1 MKRSQVLL
9 LLAFAALVA
18 AFFALRLDRYLNLA
32 TLKESQDA
40 LASAYAANPWTARAL
55 YFAAYVAVA
64 SLSLPGAAIL
74 TLAGGG
80 VLGFGWGLLLVSFAS
95 SIGATVSFLVAR
107 YVLRD
112 VVHARFGARL
122 ADIDRGMER
131 DGALYLFSL
140 RLIPV
145 VPFFAINL
153 AMGLTTLR
161 TWTFYWVS
169 QLGMLAGTAV
179 YVNAGTQLASIS
191 SLRDVA
197 SPGLLGAF
205 VLLGLFPLVAK
216 AIMNFI
222 AKRKVYARWNAVRP
236 KTFDRNLIVIGGGA
250 GGLVSAYIAA
260 AVKAKVTLVE
270 AHKMGGDC
278 LNYGCVPS
286 KALIKSAKLAHQM
299 QHAERYGLHS
309 SLRTEDGGQA
319 LFSFK
324 TVMQRI
330 HDVIAAIE
338 PHDSVERYT
347 GLGVE
352 VLQGYARIVNPWTV
366 EIALNDGG
374 NEPQG
379 EPKVLTLTTRSIV
392 IAAGARPTIPPF
404 LATAAAQEVGYVT
417 SDTLWDAFAQLDEV
431 PKRLVVLGGG
441 PIGCELA
448 QSFARLGSQVTQVEM
463 APRIM
468 AREDAEVSELAAAAL
483 RADGVDLLTSHK
495 ALRVEKHPAQAVQPE
510 PVEGGPGASTSS
522 ARTGGGVLIVE
533 HAGVEKRI
541 AFDQLLCAVGRS
553 ARLTGYGLEELGI
566 PTAKTVQT
574 NEYLQT
580 IYPNI
585 YAAGDVAGPYQF
597 THTAAHQA
605 WYAAVN
611 ALFGDFK
618 KFKADYSVIPWATF
632 IDPEVAR
639 VGLNEQD
646 AKEQGLA
653 YEVTKYGID
662 DLDRAIADSEAH
674 GFVKVLTV
682 PGKDRILGVTIV
694 GTHAGDLLAEYVLAM
709 KHGLG
714 LNKILGTIH
723 TYPTLAEAN
732 KYAAGEWKRA
742 HQPHQLLQWV
752 RRFHDWRRS

>member
-1 MKRSQVLL
+1 MNLRKVSLLMTVLL
-9 LLAFAALVA
+9 VIV
-18 AFFALRLDRYLNLA
+18 AFFAFDLGRFFSLDFLQQSQARFAELREQQPL
-32 TLKESQDA
+32 A
-40 LASAYAANPWTARAL
+40 LAAG
-55 YFAAYVAVA
+55 YFLVYVAVTA
-64 SLSLPGAAIL
+64 LSLPGATIV
-74 TLAGGG
+74 TLAGGAIFG
-80 VLGFGWGLLLVSFAS
+80 LGWGLLIVSFAS
-95 SIGATVSFLVAR
+95 SIGATLAFLTAR
-107 YVLRD
+107 FLLRD
-112 VVHARFGARL
+112 SVQSRFGQRL
-122 ADIDRGMER
+122 ADIDKGIEK
-131 DGALYLFSL
+131 DGAFYLFTL

-145 VPFFAINL
+145 VPFFVINL
-153 AMGLTTLR
+153 LMGLTKMKA
-161 TWTFYWVS
+161 WTFYWVS

-179 YVNAGTQLASIS
+179 YVNAGTQLGQLE
-191 SLRDVA
+191 SLQGIL
-197 SPGLLGAF
+197 SPGLLGSF
-205 VLLGLFPLVAK
+205 VLLGLFPL
-216 AIMNFI
+216 I
-222 AKRKVYARWNAVRP
+222 ARRIVETVQKRKVYAKWASVRP
-236 KTFDRNLIVIGGGA
+236 KRFDRNLIVIGAGA

-260 AVKAKVTLVE
+260 AVKAKVTLIE

-299 QHAERYGLHS
+299 RHGSNYGLAD
-309 SLRTEDGGQA
+309 TTPT
-319 LFSFK
+319 FSFK
-324 TVMQRI
+324 AVMQRI
-330 HDVIAAIE
+330 QEVIKAIE

-352 VLQGYARIVNPWTV
+352 VLQGYAKLVNPWTV
-366 EIALNDGG
+366 EIALNGG
-374 NEPQG
+374 GTQR
-379 EPKVLTLTTRSIV
+379 LTARSIV
-392 IAAGARPTIPPF
+392 IAAGARPFVPP
-404 LATAAAQEVGYVT
+404 LPGLDEVGYVT
-417 SDTLWDAFAQLDEV
+417 SDTLWDQFAKLDQI

-448 QSFARLGSQVTQVEM
+448 QSFARLGAAVTQVEM

-468 AREDAEVSELAAAAL
+468 IREDEEVSSLAKASL
-483 RADGVDLLTSHK
+483 EADGVAVLTGHK
-495 ALRVEKHPAQAVQPE
+495 ALRCEVVNGEKTLV
-510 PVEGGPGASTSS
+510 
-522 ARTGGGVLIVE
+522 VE

-541 AFDQLLCAVGRS
+541 PFDQLLCAVGRV
-553 ARLTGYGLEELGI
+553 ARLNGYGLEDLGI
-566 PTAKTVQT
+566 PTNRTVET

-585 YAAGDVAGPYQF
+585 YAAGDVAGPFQF

-646 AKEQGLA
+646 AKEKKIP

-682 PGKDRILGVTIV
+682 PGKDQILGVTIV
-694 GTHAGDLLAEYVLAM
+694 GTHAGDLLAEYVMAM

-714 LNKILGTIH
+714 LNKVLGTIH

-742 HQPHQLLQWV
+742 HQPEKLLAWV
-752 RRFHDWRRS
+752 KKFHDWRRG

>member
-1 MKRSQVLL
+1 MNPKKLVVLL
-9 LLAFAALVA
+9 LVVA
-18 AFFALRLDRYLNLA
+18 AVITFIALDLGRYLTLDYLKQSQA
-32 TLKESQDA
+32 TLAGLYQRQPFA
-40 LASAYAANPWTARAL
+40 VGAI
-55 YFAAYVAVA
+55 YFAVYVVA
-64 SLSLPGAAIL
+64 TALSLPGAVIL
-74 TLAGGG
+74 TLAGGAIFG
-80 VLGFGWGLLLVSFAS
+80 LGWGLLIVSFAS
-95 SIGATVSFLVAR
+95 SAGATLAFLAAR
-107 YVLRD
+107 FVLRD
-112 VVHARFGARL
+112 SIEARFGNRL
-122 ADIDRGMER
+122 AEVNRGIEK
-131 DGALYLFSL
+131 DGAFYLFTM

-145 VPFFAINL
+145 VPFFVINL
-153 AMGLTTLR
+153 VMGLTQMRAL
-161 TWTFYWVS
+161 TFYGVS

-179 YVNAGTQLASIS
+179 FVNAGTQLARLD
-191 SLRDVA
+191 SLQGIL
-197 SPGLLGAF
+197 SPGLLGSF
-205 VLLGLFPLVAK
+205 VLLGVFPL
-216 AIMNFI
+216 I
-222 AKRKVYARWNAVRP
+222 ARRIVEAVQKRKVYAKWRAVRP
-236 KTFDRNLIVIGGGA
+236 RRFDRNLIVIGAGA

-299 QHAERYGLHS
+299 RHGHRYGLNDS
-309 SLRTEDGGQA
+309 TPG
-319 LFSFK
+319 FSFRA
-324 TVMQRI
+324 VMARI
-330 HDVIAAIE
+330 HAVIAAIA
-338 PHDSVERYT
+338 PHDSVERYA

-352 VLQGYARIVNPWTV
+352 VLQGYAKIVNPWTV

-374 NEPQG
+374 KQ
-379 EPKVLTLTTRSIV
+379 VLTTRNIV
-392 IAAGARPTIPPF
+392 IAAGARPLVPP
-404 LATAAAQEVGYVT
+404 LPGLNEVGYVT
-417 SDTLWDAFAQLDEV
+417 SDTLWDTFANLDEV
-431 PKRLVVLGGG
+431 PRRLVVLGGG

-448 QSFARLGSQVTQVEM
+448 QSFARLGSAVTQVEM

-468 AREDAEVSELAAAAL
+468 AREDEEVSALARDAL
-483 RADGVDLLTSHK
+483 TADGVQVLTGHK
-495 ALRVEKHPAQAVQPE
+495 ALRCERDSDQK
-510 PVEGGPGASTSS
+510 
-522 ARTGGGVLIVE
+522 VLVVE
-533 HAGVEKRI
+533 HQGQEKRI
-541 AFDQLLCAVGRS
+541 AFDELLCAVGRA

-566 PTAKTVQT
+566 PAQRTVET

-580 IYPNI
+580 LYPNI
-585 YAAGDVAGPYQF
+585 YAAGDVAGPFQF

-639 VGLNEQD
+639 VGLNEQE
-646 AKEQGLA
+646 AKEKNIP

-714 LNKILGTIH
+714 LNKMLGTIH
-723 TYPTLAEAN
+723 TYPTLSEAN

-742 HQPHQLLQWV
+742 HQPHRLLEWV
-752 RRFHDWRRS
+752 RKYHDWKRG

>member
-1 MKRSQVLL
+1 MNLRKVLL
-9 LLAFAALVA
+9 LIAVLLGSV
-18 AFFALRLDRYLNLA
+18 AFFALGLDRYFSLA
-32 TLKESQDA
+32 FLKESQASLATLREQQPLQLA
-40 LASAYAANPWTARAL
+40 LGFFL
-55 YFAAYVAVA
+55 VYVAVTA
-64 SLSLPGAAIL
+64 LSLPGAVIV
-74 TLAGGG
+74 TLAGGAIFG
-80 VLGFGWGLLLVSFAS
+80 LGWGLLLVSFAS
-95 SIGATVSFLVAR
+95 SIGATLAFLTAR
-107 YVLRD
+107 FLLRD
-112 VVHARFGARL
+112 VVQSRFGQRL
-122 ADIDRGMER
+122 NDVNKGIQK
-131 DGALYLFSL
+131 DGAFYLLTL

-145 VPFFAINL
+145 VPFFVINL
-153 AMGLTTLR
+153 LMGLTKMK
-161 TWTFYWVS
+161 TWTYYWVS

-179 YVNAGTQLASIS
+179 YVNAGTQLGQLD
-191 SLRDVA
+191 SLQGIL
-197 SPGLLGAF
+197 SPALLGSF
-205 VLLGLFPLVAK
+205 VLLGLFPL
-216 AIMNFI
+216 I
-222 AKRKVYARWNAVRP
+222 ARKIVEAVQKRKVYAQWASVRP
-236 KTFDRNLIVIGGGA
+236 AQFDRNLIVIGAGA

-260 AVKAKVTLVE
+260 AVKAKVTLIE

-299 QHAERYGLHS
+299 RHGANYGLND
-309 SLRTEDGGQA
+309 TTPT
-319 LFSFK
+319 FSFK
-324 TVMQRI
+324 AVMQRI
-330 HDVIAAIE
+330 HDVIKAIE

-347 GLGVE
+347 GLGAE
-352 VLQGYARIVNPWTV
+352 VLQGYAKLVNPWTV

-374 NEPQG
+374 TQR
-379 EPKVLTLTTRSIV
+379 LTARSIV
-392 IAAGARPTIPPF
+392 IAAGARPFVPP
-404 LATAAAQEVGYVT
+404 LPGLNDVGYVT

-463 APRIM
+463 GARVM
-468 AREDAEVSELAAAAL
+468 VREDEEVSALAKASL
-483 RADGVDLLTSHK
+483 EADGVAVLTGHK
-495 ALRVEKHPAQAVQPE
+495 ALRCELVNGEKILV
-510 PVEGGPGASTSS
+510 
-522 ARTGGGVLIVE
+522 VE
-533 HAGVEKRI
+533 HGGAEKRI
-541 AFDQLLCAVGRS
+541 PFDQLICAVGRV
-553 ARLTGYGLEELGI
+553 ARLTGYGLEDLGI
-566 PTAKTVQT
+566 PTNKTVET

-597 THTAAHQA
+597 THVAAHQA

-618 KFKADYSVIPWATF
+618 RFKADYSVIPWATF

-639 VGLNEQD
+639 VGLNEQE
-646 AKEQGLA
+646 AKEKNIP

-682 PGKDRILGVTIV
+682 PGKDTILGVTIV

-732 KYAAGEWKRA
+732 KYAAGNWKRA
-742 HQPHQLLQWV
+742 HQPEQLLAWV
-752 RRFHDWRRS
+752 KKFHDWKRG